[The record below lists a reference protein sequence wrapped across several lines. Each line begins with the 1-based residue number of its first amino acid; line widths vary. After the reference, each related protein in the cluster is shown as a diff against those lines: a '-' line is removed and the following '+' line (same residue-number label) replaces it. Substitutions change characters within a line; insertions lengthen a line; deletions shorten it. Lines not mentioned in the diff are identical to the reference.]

1 MIGEDAL
8 LTDAESAYLEA
19 TLDTLQ
25 TEVFTDGLG
34 SDHRLRLDRNEETEA
49 EWQEYVR
56 RMGERDLLGI
66 SVPESYDG
74 GGEGFLETALAE
86 QALGYAG
93 SIVHA
98 CQTSLTQHIG
108 RTMYEH
114 GSEYVKEEYLAPMCA
129 GEYVVAQAFTEPG
142 SGTDMAA
149 LGTTADREED
159 EWVVNGEKRFI
170 DFAPYADILF
180 LPVRT
185 SGEAGDR
192 DGLSVLV
199 VDADTEGFEV
209 LERHGDW
216 HGFRGTGAAWV
227 RFDDARVPAA
237 NVIGAP
243 GEAWT
248 YVTNELNLEH
258 LTISRYCCG
267 AAERAIEVAANY
279 TEHRE
284 VNGRQLSRYQ
294 GVTHQLAEAAT
305 RLDAAYTLNTR
316 AARILDRDGM
326 AAGRMEGAM
335 AKQFGNEVA
344 HDVADTAMQL
354 MGGISTTKKYP
365 VERIQRDVRA
375 GRYMGGA
382 TEVMKAIVQHDAYDR
397 LRDESFPADRVGNE
411 RGEDW
416 G

>member
-1 MIGEDAL
+1 MIGDGSL
-8 LTDAESAYLEA
+8 LTEAESAYLAE
-19 TLDTLQ
+19 TLETLQ
-25 TEVFTDGLG
+25 SEVFVDGLG
-34 SDHRLRLDRNEETEA
+34 SDHRLRLDRNEETA
-49 EWQEYVR
+49 DEWREFVR
-56 RMGERDLLGI
+56 RMGEQDLLGI
-66 SVPESYDG
+66 AVPEEYEG
-74 GGEGFLETALAE
+74 TGRGFLETALAE
-86 QALGYAG
+86 QAVGYAG

-114 GSEYVKEEYLAPMCA
+114 GSEHVREAYLAPMCA

-149 LGTTADREED
+149 LGTTAERDGK

-170 DFAPYADILF
+170 DFAPYADVLF
-180 LPVRT
+180 VPVRT

-192 DGLSVLV
+192 DGISVLV
-199 VDADTEGFEV
+199 VDGDTDGFEV
-209 LERHGDW
+209 LERHRDW
-216 HGFRGTGAAWV
+216 HGFRGTGAAWI
-227 RFDDARVPAA
+227 RFDDARVPAE
-237 NVIGAP
+237 NLIGEE
-243 GEAWT
+243 GEGWR

-267 AAERAIEVAANY
+267 AAERALEIAANY
-279 TEHRE
+279 TEERV
-284 VNGRQLSRYQ
+284 VNDRPLSRYQ
-294 GVTHQLAEAAT
+294 GVNHQLAEAAT
-305 RLDAAYTLNTR
+305 RLDAAYTMNTR
-316 AARILDRDGM
+316 AARILDREAM

-344 HDVADTAMQL
+344 HEVADTAMQL
-354 MGGISTTKKYP
+354 MGGIATTKKYP

-382 TEVMKAIVQHDAYDR
+382 TEVIKSIVQHDAYDR
-397 LRDESFPADRVGNE
+397 LRDDEFPADRVGNE
-411 RGEDW
+411 RGDDW